1 MKSVLLRWLLALSVV
16 LLAACGGGSG
26 GTSGGPFGGGGS
38 GTGTGTGGGT
48 DTGTGAGSS
57 TNSTTPVISVV
68 LSSQIVTAASPAI
81 VTAKVESTAGAA
93 IPGQV
98 VNFSTENSRGTF
110 SANSALTDG
119 NGLATVT
126 LTPSSTATAGAD
138 NVKVSVTVG
147 SKTASASAGFQL
159 TATDVSIA
167 SFTSDIGAATLDAY
181 GQTALTVT
189 LAGATAGT
197 PVSITVSSACVSK
210 GKATLTPTTA
220 TTSTGSAV
228 FTYRDNGC
236 GATDRVDGLQ
246 ASVIGTAANASLQ
259 LNLTSPQA
267 ASISFVSATPE
278 TIFLKGS
285 GFVENSNVT
294 FQVRDANGAGVPG
307 QSVLLEPTTLAGGL
321 LIDGGSVPVTKQ
333 TDSDGKVIV
342 RVNAG
347 TVPTPVRIKAT
358 LQAAT
363 SISTVSSSLAIAV
376 GLPSQNNFSLSQ
388 RTINIEGWDIDGT
401 TNAYTV
407 IASDRMGNPVPAGT
421 AVNFVAE
428 GGQVEA
434 IRFVA
439 LSNGLSSAVANFQSS
454 SPRPS
459 DGRITI
465 LAYALGEES
474 FLDSNGNNVF
484 DAGEDY
490 QDLGDVF
497 LDRLFNG
504 TYNAL
509 EDQFISLG
517 VSGTDACRVAT
528 SSLLQLTAA
537 SPSRATSETGASLS
551 TCVAGWGRAYV
562 RKAVQTVLSTSAARP
577 MWGTAWPAGAF
588 SATTCP
594 AGVPL
599 LTGYTASDAPVR
611 STFFPFGTAPI
622 SNLGKT
628 GVISFFAADANP
640 IVAGDLRSGAFNPMA
655 AGTVVSLASTAGLA
669 VSVAGGSPVPSTA
682 TPSSVAISY
691 GFDDTATE
699 GTVTVTFTTP
709 GRFSTSIAQRLV
721 RGAPT
726 GTLCP

>member
-1 MKSVLLRWLLALSVV
+1 MKSVLVRWVVTLSVV
-16 LLAACGGGSG
+16 ILAACGGGSG
-26 GTSGGPFGGGGS
+26 ASGNGPFGGTGSGSGS
-38 GTGTGTGGGT
+38 GTGSGGTGT
-48 DTGTGAGSS
+48 S

-68 LSSQIVTAASPAI
+68 LSSQIVTAAAPAT
-81 VTAKVESTAGAA
+81 VTAKVESTTGAA
-93 IPGQV
+93 IPSQV
-98 VNFSTENSRGTF
+98 VTFSTDNNLGKF
-110 SANSALTDG
+110 SAASALTDA

-126 LTPSSTATAGAD
+126 LTPSSTAAAGAD
-138 NVKVSVTVG
+138 TVKVSVTVG
-147 SKTASASAGFQL
+147 SKTASASTGFQL
-159 TATDVSIA
+159 TATNVSIA
-167 SFTSDIGAATLDAY
+167 SFTSDIGTATLDAY

-197 PVSITVSSACVSK
+197 PVSIAVSSACVSK
-210 GKATLTPTTA
+210 GKATLTPTSA
-220 TTSTGSAV
+220 TTSTGAAV
-228 FTYRDNGC
+228 FTYRDSGC
-236 GATDRVDGLQ
+236 GASDRVDGLQ
-246 ASVIGTAANASLQ
+246 ASVTGTAANASLQ
-259 LNLTSPQA
+259 LNLASPQA
-267 ASISFVSATPE
+267 ASISFVSASPD

-307 QSVLLEPTTLAGGL
+307 QSVLMEPTTLAGGL
-321 LIDGGSVPVTKQ
+321 LVDGGSVPVTKQ
-333 TDSDGKVIV
+333 TDSEGKVIV

-358 LQAAT
+358 LQATT

-401 TNAYTV
+401 SNAYTV

-421 AVNFVAE
+421 AINFVSE

-434 IRFVA
+434 IRFVTIN
-439 LSNGLSSAVANFQSS
+439 NGLSSAVANFQSS

-474 FLDSNGNNVF
+474 FLDSNGNNVY

-528 SSLLQLTAA
+528 SSLLQLNAA

-562 RKAVQTVLSTSAARP
+562 RKAVQTVLASSSARP
-577 MWGTAWPAGAF
+577 MWGTAWPTGSF
-588 SATTCP
+588 SASGCP
-594 AGVPL
+594 APLSL
-599 LTGYTASDAPVR
+599 LTGYAADDTPLR
-611 STFFPFGTAPI
+611 TNFFPFGAVPL
-622 SNLGKT
+622 SNVGKT
-628 GVISFFAADANP
+628 GVITFLVADANP
-640 IVAGDLRSGAFNPMA
+640 IVGGDPRSGAFNPMP
-655 AGTVVSLASTAGLA
+655 AGTVITLASTDGLA
-669 VSVAGGSPVPSTA
+669 VAVAGGSPVPSTA
-682 TPSSVAISY
+682 TPSGAAISY
-691 GFDDTATE
+691 SFDDAATE
-699 GTVTVTFTTP
+699 GTMTVTFTTP
-709 GRFSTSIAQRLV
+709 SRFSTSYAQRLV

-726 GTLCP
+726 GPLCP